1 MSTPKPDACHA
12 SPARKPFCGPG
23 NRSVTT
29 VLINLG
35 PDALNATIAVGPP
48 VRVPAST
55 TASPTRSA
63 PGRGSGGGADE
74 GDAGGRRV
82 WHLTAGEGGLHSA
95 RIKVNGRLMPSNGV
109 LPSAGELAGVSAAPD
124 GTVLLAG
131 HSAVFVVDGTLSCG
145 GSG

>member
-1 MSTPKPDACHA
+1 MENSPVYGA
-12 SPARKPFCGPG
+12 SKLRAYAFCGPG

-29 VLINLG
+29 VLVNLG

-48 VRVPAST
+48 AGVPASAT
-55 TASPTRSA
+55 TRSA
-63 PGRGSGGGADE
+63 PGGGSGGGADK
-74 GDAGGRRV
+74 GDSGGRRV

-131 HSAVFVVDGTLSCG
+131 HSAAFVVDGTLSCG